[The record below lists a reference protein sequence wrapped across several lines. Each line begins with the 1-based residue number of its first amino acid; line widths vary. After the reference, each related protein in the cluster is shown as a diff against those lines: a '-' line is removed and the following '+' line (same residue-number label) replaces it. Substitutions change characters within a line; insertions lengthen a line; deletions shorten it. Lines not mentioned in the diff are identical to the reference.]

1 MRHIKLFFFSLL
13 NSVYIRIIIGY
24 LRWLYYYK
32 ILNKLKTKN
41 SNYALK
47 NTLAHNLTVFD
58 KFPLDDFVM
67 KRTSWLINSISAIE
81 FLNNNSNFLI
91 IGPRTES
98 DLLKIKG
105 SFGTTNIEAI
115 DIISY
120 SPWIKLQDM
129 HSIEFSDNYFE
140 CVMNNWAI
148 AYSENQ
154 KIVFKEMIRV
164 LKSGGIFALGFEH
177 HDNILIDEYKK
188 KDQRHVN
195 GLINSHKDI
204 NSVQDIENILL
215 ELEINFETLIK
226 IDAPLKNI
234 RTSEKIK
241 LTGTEGSQIIYLAKI
256 TK

>member
-1 MRHIKLFFFSLL
+1 
-13 NSVYIRIIIGY
+13 VYIRIIIGY

-41 SNYALK
+41 SNYALE
-47 NTLAHNLTVFD
+47 NTLSHNLSVFD
-58 KFPLDDFVM
+58 KFPLDDFAM
-67 KRTSWLINSISAIE
+67 KRTSFLINSISAIE
-81 FLNNNSNFLI
+81 SLNNNSNFLI

-98 DLLKIKG
+98 DILKLKG
-105 SFGTTNIEAI
+105 SFSTSNIEAI

-129 HSIEFSDNYFE
+129 HSIEFPDNDFE

-177 HDNILIDEYKK
+177 HDNILIKEYKK
-188 KDQRHVN
+188 RDQRHVD
-195 GLINSHKDI
+195 GLINSQKDI

-226 IDAPLKNI
+226 IDAPLKNL
-234 RTSEKIK
+234 RTTEKIK

>member
-1 MRHIKLFFFSLL
+1 M
-13 NSVYIRIIIGY
+13 YIRIIIGY

-41 SNYALK
+41 SNYALE
-47 NTLAHNLTVFD
+47 NTLSHNLSVFD
-58 KFPLDDFVM
+58 KFPIDDFAM
-67 KRTSWLINSISAIE
+67 KRTSFLINSISAIE
-81 FLNNNSNFLI
+81 SLNNNSNFLI

-98 DLLKIKG
+98 DILKLKG
-105 SFGTTNIEAI
+105 SFSTSNIEAI

-120 SPWIKLQDM
+120 SPWNKLQDM
-129 HSIEFSDNYFE
+129 HSIEFPDNDFE

-164 LKSGGIFALGFEH
+164 LKSGGIFAVGFEH
-177 HDNILIDEYKK
+177 HDNIFMEKYKK
-188 KDQRHVN
+188 KDQRHVD

-226 IDAPLKNI
+226 IDAPLKNLP
-234 RTSEKIK
+234 TTEKIK
-241 LTGTEGSQIIYLAKI
+241 LTGSESSQIIYLAKI

>member
-1 MRHIKLFFFSLL
+1 MRHIKLFFYSLL

-24 LRWLYYYK
+24 LRWFYYYK

-41 SNYALK
+41 SDYTIENGLS
-47 NTLAHNLTVFD
+47 HNLTVFD
-58 KFPLDDFVM
+58 KFPLNDFSM

-81 FLNNNSNFLI
+81 FLNSNSNFLI

-98 DLLKIKG
+98 DILKLKG
-105 SFGTTNIEAI
+105 IFSASKIEAI

-129 HSIEFSDNYFE
+129 HSIEFHDNYFD

-164 LKSGGIFALGFEH
+164 LKSGGIFAIGFEH

-188 KDQRHVN
+188 SDQRHVD
-195 GLINSHKDI
+195 GLKNFHKDI
-204 NSVQDIENILL
+204 NSVQDIENIFL

-226 IDAPLKNI
+226 IDAPLKNLS
-234 RTSEKIK
+234 TTEKIR
-241 LTGTEGSQIIYLAKI
+241 LTGSEGSQIIYLAKI